1 MDMEEGVKDNAA
13 ASPPPP
19 KSRITNQS
27 RALVSIR
34 LLQVLLLFLVLTLGI
49 SVVSI
54 HMIKF
59 FKIQDPVASSTNLV
73 SMYDHRDVTLE
84 SFIRPPLNVWH
95 TMNDGELLWR
105 ASMEPKRHDYPF
117 KRVPKLAF
125 MFLTKG
131 PLLFA
136 PLWEMFFKGHEG
148 LYSIYVH
155 ALPNYRSDFERSSV
169 FYRRYIPS
177 QAVAWGEMSMCDA
190 ERRLLANALLDI
202 SNEWF
207 VLLSES
213 CIPLRGFGSIYG
225 YVSGSRYSFMGC
237 DDEEGPDGRGR
248 YRNGMEPEITLSQW
262 RKGSQWFE
270 VNRKLALE
278 IVQDTT
284 YYPKFK
290 EFCKPP
296 CYVDEHY
303 FPTMLSMKHRIFL
316 ANRTLTWTDWSRGG
330 AHPATFSK
338 ADVTETFLKNLPG
351 AKPCFYND
359 QRSPVCYLFAR
370 KFSPS
375 ALEPLLELAPKI
387 LGF

>member
-1 MDMEEGVKDNAA
+1 MDVEEGVIRDNAS
-13 ASPPPP
+13 ASPP
-19 KSRITNQS
+19 KSRITHQS

-49 SVVSI
+49 SVVGI

-59 FKIQDPVASSTNLV
+59 FKIQDPVASSTTLI
-73 SMYDHRDVTLE
+73 SMYDHGDVTLE
-84 SFIRPPLNVWH
+84 TFIRPPSNVWH
-95 TMNDGELLWR
+95 TMDDSELLWR
-105 ASMEPKRHDYPF
+105 ASMEPRRHVYPF

-131 PLLFA
+131 PLPFA
-136 PLWEMFFKGHEG
+136 PLWEMFFKGHKG

-155 ALPNYRSDFERSSV
+155 ALPNYRSDFESSSV

-177 QAVAWGEMSMCDA
+177 QAVAWGEMSMCEA

-207 VLLSES
+207 ILLSES
-213 CIPLRGFGSIYG
+213 CIPLRGFGFLYG

-237 DDEEGPDGRGR
+237 ADEEGPDGRGR

-270 VNRKLALE
+270 INRKLALE

-330 AHPATFSK
+330 AHPATYSK
-338 ADVTETFLKNLPG
+338 ADITEDFLKKLPG
-351 AKPCFYND
+351 AKACFYND

-387 LGF
+387 LGY